1 MWEDPSHPEIKRIY
15 IRKMCL
21 RHTKTKPHYNKAIV
35 FANIPR
41 KQFLGLRNKKQSPD
55 RGKKCC
61 NSTVFQSY
69 IRLRLRS
76 HSAVIL
82 PQKNMAAVD
91 GERLNEG
98 KPELVRQIKTARCCR
113 SVCVC
118 ADEYAPQQL
127 KEEAERE
134 ASPRIHARPDT
145 FH

>member
-1 MWEDPSHPEIKRIY
+1 
-15 IRKMCL
+15 
-21 RHTKTKPHYNKAIV
+21 
-35 FANIPR
+35 
-41 KQFLGLRNKKQSPD
+41 
-55 RGKKCC
+55 
-61 NSTVFQSY
+61 
-69 IRLRLRS
+69 
-76 HSAVIL
+76 
-82 PQKNMAAVD
+82 MAAVD

-145 FH
+145 FHYKRISWKGLGIRNFYHNPLCLILFKGKHFFKS